1 MPTLID
7 AFVHW
12 MWLRAALHRG
22 WWLVASVYMVVDAGL
37 SASQLVL
44 IGAAQGLFALVSEVP
59 AGVLADTVSRKW
71 SLVLSQLLMGT
82 AMLAT
87 GLVTSFPLLL
97 ATQVLWGLSWTFAS
111 GSDIAWVTDELD
123 RPDLITLVLSRA
135 ARAERLG
142 AAVGLV
148 GLGAL
153 AWATH
158 RSTALVLAGV
168 AMALL
173 SVYVVTRFTEER
185 FVPVGRVRWS
195 TSWTIFR
202 SGLTLVHQS
211 PEIRRIFLATFLL
224 NGAAS
229 AGGRLAPL
237 QVLSLGLPVTWDPIV
252 WFTAVGVVA
261 LVAGAAALRI
271 AQKRLDGAHARH
283 SYRVAATVGFVGMT
297 VFAFAP
303 NAVIATVAFVVVS
316 GIAVPLTWLIAGI
329 WVNART
335 TSAVRATTLSFLSQ
349 ADYLGGLT
357 TGLTIALLAASLTLP
372 VALAGTATLFALTA
386 ALMRP
391 PAKSE

>member
-1 MPTLID
+1 
-7 AFVHW
+7 
-12 MWLRAALHRG
+12 
-22 WWLVASVYMVVDAGL
+22 
-37 SASQLVL
+37 
-44 IGAAQGLFALVSEVP
+44 
-59 AGVLADTVSRKW
+59 
-71 SLVLSQLLMGT
+71 
-82 AMLAT
+82 MLAT

-148 GLGAL
+148 GVGAL
-153 AWATH
+153 AWATQPLD
-158 RSTALVLAGV
+158 RTGPGRGRDGV
-168 AMALL
+168 AVCL
-173 SVYVVTRFTEER
+173 R
-185 FVPVGRVRWS
+185 GREDSPRNGS
-195 TSWTIFR
+195 YRPAECGGRRPGR
-202 SGLTLVHQS
+202 SSATGLTLVHQS

-237 QVLSLGLPVTWDPIV
+237 QVLDLGLPVTWDPIV
-252 WFTAVGVVA
+252 WFTAVGVIA

-271 AQKRLDGAHARH
+271 AQQRLDGAHARH
-283 SYRVAATVGFVGMT
+283 SYRVAATVGFIGMT

-357 TGLTIALLAASLTLP
+357 TGLTIALLAATLTLP
-372 VALAGTATLFALTA
+372 VALAATATLFALTA
-386 ALMRP
+386 GLMRR
-391 PAKSE
+391 PATQLSRNSGERYSDLGTNSA